1 MMIIMK
7 NCSGPAKEL
16 DMATQQLGTAL
27 ITGASTGIGAV
38 YADRLARR
46 GYDLVLVARDA
57 ARLEA
62 LAERLRK
69 ETGREVEWLKADLT
83 AKADLA
89 AVEQRL
95 REDRNLT
102 LLVNN
107 AGMSVAGSLLDGEID
122 HFQTMIELNVIAPTR
137 LAAAA
142 ARNFVT
148 RKQGAIINIAS
159 VLALA
164 PELFNGSYSGTKAY
178 LLNLS
183 ISLQKDLAPAGVYVQ
198 AVLPGATR
206 TEIWA
211 RAGVDVDGFPPEMV
225 MEVDAMVDAALAGFD
240 QGELVTVPSLPDPAD
255 FERYTAARL
264 ALGPNL
270 SRNAPA
276 ERYLAKRSDAA

>member
-1 MMIIMK
+1 MILIMK
-7 NCSGPAKEL
+7 NDREPEQET

-46 GYDLVLVARDA
+46 GYDLVLVARDGL
-57 ARLEA
+57 RLAA
-62 LAERLRK
+62 LAERLRR
-69 ETGREVEWLKADLT
+69 ETGRKIEWLAADLT
-83 AKADLA
+83 ARADLTRI
-89 AVEQRL
+89 EQRL
-95 REDRNLT
+95 REDQSLT

-122 HFQTMIELNVIAPTR
+122 HFQTMIELNVIAATR

-142 ARNFVT
+142 ARNFVA
-148 RKQGAIINIAS
+148 RRQGAIVNIAS

-164 PELFNGSYSGTKAY
+164 PELYNGSYSGTKAY

-183 ISLQKDLAPAGVYVQ
+183 ISLQNELEPAGVKVQ

-240 QGELVTVPSLPDPAD
+240 QGEPVTIPSLPDPAD
-255 FERYTAARL
+255 WERYTAGRL

-270 SRNAPA
+270 SRDRPA
-276 ERYLAKRSDAA
+276 ERYRTRRADAA

>member
-1 MMIIMK
+1 
-7 NCSGPAKEL
+7 
-16 DMATQQLGTAL
+16 MATQQLGTAL

-46 GYDLVLVARDA
+46 GHDLVLVARDA
-57 ARLEA
+57 ARLGA
-62 LAERLRK
+62 LAERLRR
-69 ETGREVEWLKADLT
+69 ETGRKIEWLGADLT

-89 AVEQRL
+89 LVEQRL
-95 REDRNLT
+95 RTDGSLT
-102 LLVNN
+102 MLVNN
-107 AGMSVAGSLLDGEID
+107 AGMSVSGTLAEGDID
-122 HFQTMIELNVIAPTR
+122 RFQTMIALNVIAPTR

-148 RKQGAIINIAS
+148 REHGTIINIAS

-178 LLNLS
+178 MLNLS
-183 ISLQKDLAPAGVYVQ
+183 LSLQKELEPAGIRVQ

-211 RAGVDVDGFPPEMV
+211 RAGVDVDGFPQEMV
-225 MEVDAMVDAALAGFD
+225 MEVDAMVDAALAGLD
-240 QGELVTVPSLPDPAD
+240 QGEPVTIPSLPDASD

-270 SRNAPA
+270 SRSAPA
-276 ERYLAKRSDAA
+276 ERYLARRPDAG

>member
-1 MMIIMK
+1 
-7 NCSGPAKEL
+7 
-16 DMATQQLGTAL
+16 MATQQLGTAL

-46 GYDLVLVARDA
+46 GHDLILVARDA

-62 LAERLRK
+62 LADRLRR
-69 ETGREVEWLKADLT
+69 ETGRKVEWLKADLT

-89 AVEQRL
+89 LVEQRL
-95 REDRNLT
+95 REDESLT
-102 LLVNN
+102 VLVNN
-107 AGMSVAGSLLDGEID
+107 AGMSVSGTLVEGDID
-122 HFQTMIELNVIAPTR
+122 RFQAMIELNVIAPTR

-148 RKQGAIINIAS
+148 RKRGAIINIAS

-178 LLNLS
+178 VLNLS
-183 ISLQKDLAPAGVYVQ
+183 LSLQKELEAAGIRVQ

-240 QGELVTVPSLPDPAD
+240 QGELVSIPSLPDPAD

-276 ERYLAKRSDAA
+276 ERYRAQRPDAA

>member
-1 MMIIMK
+1 
-7 NCSGPAKEL
+7 
-16 DMATQQLGTAL
+16 MATQQLGTAL

-46 GYDLVLVARDA
+46 GHDLILVARDA
-57 ARLEA
+57 ARLGA
-62 LAERLRK
+62 LAERLRR
-69 ETGREVEWLKADLT
+69 ETGRKVEWIKADLT

-89 AVEQRL
+89 LVEQRL
-95 REDRNLT
+95 REDESLT
-102 LLVNN
+102 VLVNN
-107 AGMSVAGSLLDGEID
+107 AGMSVSGTLVEGDID
-122 HFQTMIELNVIAPTR
+122 RFQAMIELNVIAPTR

-148 RKQGAIINIAS
+148 RKRGAIINIAS

-178 LLNLS
+178 VLNLS
-183 ISLQKDLAPAGVYVQ
+183 LSLQKELEAAGIRVQ

-240 QGELVTVPSLPDPAD
+240 QGELITIPSLPDPKD

-276 ERYLAKRSDAA
+276 ERYLAQHPDAA

>member
-1 MMIIMK
+1 MMNIMK
-7 NCSGPAKEL
+7 NSTNIEQEF

-46 GYDLVLVARDA
+46 GYDLVLVARDE
-57 ARLEA
+57 ARLSA
-62 LAERLRK
+62 LAERLHS
-69 ETGREVEWLKADLT
+69 ETGRKVEWLKADLT
-83 AKADLA
+83 VKADLA
-89 AVEQRL
+89 QVEQRL
-95 REDRNLT
+95 RDDKSLT

-107 AGMSVAGSLLDGEID
+107 AGMSVSGTLVEGDID
-122 HFQTMIELNVIAPTR
+122 RFQTMLELNVIAPTR

-148 RKQGAIINIAS
+148 RKTGAIVNIAS

-178 LLNLS
+178 VLNLS
-183 ISLQKDLAPAGVYVQ
+183 ISLQKELEAAGVRVQ

-211 RAGVDVDGFPPEMV
+211 RAGVDVGGFPPEMV
-225 MEVDAMVDAALAGFD
+225 MEVDDMVDAALAGFD
-240 QGELVTVPSLPDPAD
+240 QGELVTIPSLPDQAD

-276 ERYLAKRSDAA
+276 ERYLAKRSAA

>member
-1 MMIIMK
+1 MINIMK
-7 NCSGPAKEL
+7 NGTNIEREF

-46 GYDLVLVARDA
+46 GYDLVLVARDE
-57 ARLEA
+57 ARLSA
-62 LAERLRK
+62 LAERLHS
-69 ETGREVEWLKADLT
+69 ETGRKVERLKADLT
-83 AKADLA
+83 VKADLA
-89 AVEQRL
+89 QVEQRL
-95 REDRNLT
+95 RDDKSLT

-107 AGMSVAGSLLDGEID
+107 AGMSVSGTLVEGDID
-122 HFQTMIELNVIAPTR
+122 RFQTMLELNVIAPTR

-148 RKQGAIINIAS
+148 RKTGAIVNIAS

-178 LLNLS
+178 VLNLS
-183 ISLQKDLAPAGVYVQ
+183 ISLQKELEAAGVRVQ

-211 RAGVDVDGFPPEMV
+211 RAGVDVGSFPPEMV
-225 MEVDAMVDAALAGFD
+225 MEVDDMVDAALAGFD
-240 QGELVTVPSLPDPAD
+240 QGEFVTIPSLPDQAD
-255 FERYTAARL
+255 FGRYTAARL

-270 SRNAPA
+270 SRNVPA
-276 ERYLAKRSDAA
+276 ERYLAKRSAA